1 MDTVLC
7 IVMYLPKP
15 SILFTGV
22 SFFFCFAFLIA
33 TGLEPDREKGRTLL
47 HVLLLLLAVKIN
59 RMQLEESFQKC

>member
-22 SFFFCFAFLIA
+22 FFIFAFLIA
-33 TGLEPDREKGRTLL
+33 TGLEPEREKGRTLL